1 MTHDPMPTEGAA
13 NSKHKR
19 HSSLDPDGGYTN
31 AVASSSSRPTTRS
44 PSRPLSPSVKHKRSP
59 KALAVHSSGAQTAG
73 PVDIRTEVVILEQTS
88 PNSSRK
94 GKRFNLFGLTLSSP
108 RMSSFGDATKAKSR
122 PPTPGSQPSGKK
134 GRSSASRPS
143 SSGVSSRT
151 PDESKRHARS
161 DAVLN
166 HSRPGSPPME
176 SPPARCMTASPRH
189 NGNYEEVQDDVD
201 SEALRD
207 RCSPLCGWGPST
219 SARSKGK
226 EKERP
231 EDWERFEEKEA
242 RHRVI
247 RTESE
252 RGKGRITNPRTVLS
266 PTQELEKGH
275 RHLGGVSMERVASGG
290 GTSRTSR
297 GRDAA
302 TTVLPHSV
310 QANIKAKR
318 IKHGSF
324 DFERPISSTPARTLP
339 SANVGGRA
347 IAAPHALHRNA
358 SSRNTPRRVTLDDSR
373 PDRQTPMPASLP
385 KTRTKPILDIDTHNL
400 ALARRTTGSSTAT
413 SRGQTS
419 AIPRGSGSKGQHS
432 SETDPGS
439 PISSTH
445 SGNSSALNSSWGK
458 NAGKRIARAAH
469 PAFKFEPAVPTIPG
483 SPAGSDERKRSIA
496 SSGTATPTP
505 SSPLSRSRQARNAGK
520 GRSLDLNLGLSWAPT
535 KVREDAMSRTVAGRV
550 TPDLAAR
557 AGARWRAAT
566 ADDSGRLGAGSSG
579 AEVAEA
585 FREVLG
591 DAAYST
597 FKTCRCPH
605 VSALKSLY

>member
-1 MTHDPMPTEGAA
+1 M
-13 NSKHKR
+13 
-19 HSSLDPDGGYTN
+19 
-31 AVASSSSRPTTRS
+31 
-44 PSRPLSPSVKHKRSP
+44 
-59 KALAVHSSGAQTAG
+59 
-73 PVDIRTEVVILEQTS
+73 DIRTEVVILEQTS

-94 GKRFNLFGLTLSSP
+94 GKKFNLFGLTLSSP
-108 RMSSFGDATKAKSR
+108 RMSSFGDATKTKPR
-122 PPTPGSQPSGKK
+122 PPTPGSHPSSKK
-134 GRSSASRPS
+134 GRSAASRPS
-143 SSGVSSRT
+143 SSGVSRT
-151 PDESKRHARS
+151 PDESKRHVKG
-161 DAVLN
+161 DIVPN
-166 HSRPGSPPME
+166 HSRSGSPPVE
-176 SPPARCMTASPRH
+176 SPPIRCMTASPRH
-189 NGNYEEVQDDVD
+189 NGGYEEVQNDVD

-207 RCSPLCGWGPST
+207 RCSPLCGWGPSS
-219 SARSKGK
+219 SARGKGK
-226 EKERP
+226 ERERP

-242 RHRVI
+242 KHAVI

-252 RGKGRITNPRTVLS
+252 GGKGRITNSRAVLS
-266 PTQELEKGH
+266 PTQELDRGH
-275 RHLGGVSMERVASGG
+275 RHLGGVSMERVASGS
-290 GTSRTSR
+290 GTSRTSH
-297 GRDAA
+297 GRDGA
-302 TTVLPHSV
+302 TSVLPSTV

-324 DFERPISSTPARTLP
+324 DFERPVSATPARTSP
-339 SANVGGRA
+339 SANVGGKP
-347 IAAPHALHRNA
+347 IAAPHALHRSS
-358 SSRNTPRRVTLDDSR
+358 SSRNPPRRVTLDEGR
-373 PDRQTPMPASLP
+373 PDRQTPLSSSLP
-385 KTRTKPILDIDTHNL
+385 KARTKPALDIDTHNL
-400 ALARRTTGSSTAT
+400 APARRTTGSSTAT

-419 AIPRGSGSKGQHS
+419 AIPRGPGSKGQHS

-496 SSGTATPTP
+496 SSGISTLTPP
-505 SSPLSRSRQARNAGK
+505 SPLSRLRQARNVGK

-557 AGARWRAAT
+557 AGARWRAAP
-566 ADDSGRLGAGSSG
+566 ADGGGRLGAGPSG
-579 AEVAEA
+579 AEVAGA

-605 VSALKSLY
+605 VPALNSLY

>member
-1 MTHDPMPTEGAA
+1 MPTEGTAG
-13 NSKHKR
+13 SKHKR
-19 HSSLDPDGGYTN
+19 HSSLDPDGGYTA
-31 AVASSSSRPTTRS
+31 AVASSSSRPATRS
-44 PSRPLSPSVKHKRSP
+44 PSRSLSPTTKHKRAP

-108 RMSSFGDATKAKSR
+108 RMSSFGDANKSKSR
-122 PPTPGSQPSGKK
+122 PPTPGSHPSGSK
-134 GRSSASRPS
+134 GRSTTSRPS

-151 PDESKRHARS
+151 PDESKRHAKGDVGHNR
-161 DAVLN
+161 A
-166 HSRPGSPPME
+166 GSPPME
-176 SPPARCMTASPRH
+176 SSPARCMTASPRH
-189 NGNYEEVQDDVD
+189 NGDYEEVQNDVD

-219 SARSKGK
+219 SARGKGK

-231 EDWERFEEKEA
+231 EDWERFEEKET
-242 RHRVI
+242 RHHVI

-266 PTQELEKGH
+266 PTQDLERGH
-275 RHLGGVSMERVASGG
+275 RHVGGVSMERVASGS

-297 GRDAA
+297 GRDGAA
-302 TTVLPHSV
+302 SVLPSSV

-324 DFERPISSTPARTLP
+324 DFERPVSSTPARVLP
-339 SANVGGRA
+339 SANVGGRP
-347 IAAPHALHRNA
+347 IAAPHALHRSS

-373 PDRQTPMPASLP
+373 PDRQTPVPSSLP
-385 KTRTKPILDIDTHNL
+385 KTRTKPTLDIDTHNL
-400 ALARRTTGSSTAT
+400 TLARRTTGSSTAT
-413 SRGQTS
+413 SRGQTP
-419 AIPRGSGSKGQHS
+419 AIPRGSGSKGQHG

-469 PAFKFEPAVPTIPG
+469 PAFRFEPAVPTIPG

-496 SSGTATPTP
+496 SSNTSTPTP
-505 SSPLSRSRQARNAGK
+505 PSPLSKSRQARNAGK

-535 KVREDAMSRTVAGRV
+535 KVREDALSRTIAGRV

-557 AGARWRAAT
+557 AGARWRPAT
-566 ADDSGRLGAGSSG
+566 ADDGGRLGAGPSG

-597 FKTCRCPH
+597 FKTCRSPH
-605 VSALKSLY
+605 VLALDPLY